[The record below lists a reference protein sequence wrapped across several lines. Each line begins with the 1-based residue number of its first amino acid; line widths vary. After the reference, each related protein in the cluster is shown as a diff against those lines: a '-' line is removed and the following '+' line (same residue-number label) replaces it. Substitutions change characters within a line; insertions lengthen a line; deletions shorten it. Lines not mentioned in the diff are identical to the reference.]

1 MNTLPRPR
9 PLLVVILDG
18 WGLSSEVEGNAI
30 TAAKTPTMDDLA
42 RYFPTTAVAAAGLEV
57 GLPPGQDGNS
67 ETGHR
72 NIGAGRVEY
81 QILAAIDKTI
91 VDGSFETNPVLIGAI
106 EHARKH
112 KSNLHLM
119 GLVSRGGVHSHF
131 DHLLALLR
139 MAVGRNLRER
149 VYIHMFADGRD
160 SPQQSALGYVDIL
173 EEAMG
178 KYGVGT
184 IASVTGRFYAMDRNR
199 NWERAQATY
208 DMLTGGKRP
217 PGASSAKQAIKRAY
231 DSRTYDE
238 MIPPTVITRG
248 GAPLASVASNDA
260 VVFFNFRPD
269 RARQLTQAFVS
280 PHQISF
286 PTVELN
292 NVYFATLTKY
302 DVKLKAKAAFVEEVA
317 EYPMAR
323 VISDAEMRQ
332 LHIAETEKYAHVT
345 YYLNVGHEKP
355 FPGEE
360 RALMH
365 SSRVRN
371 FAKAPQMEARRIT
384 ERVLVEMKGGK
395 YDVYFIN
402 YANADMVGHTGDF
415 EATKQAC
422 QFVDENVGQL
432 QTAVLSAGGAMVVT
446 ADHGSA
452 EELVVLATKE
462 KRPEHTSNPV
472 PFHYVRSELK
482 RTTAKSD
489 REVAASLE
497 QPVGVLADVAPT
509 VLDILRLDKPA
520 SMTGVSLLGSLQ

>member
-18 WGLSSEVEGNAI
+18 WGLNSEEQGNAI
-30 TAAKTPTMDDLA
+30 AAAKTPTMDNLA

-57 GLPPGQDGNS
+57 GLPPGQCGNS

-81 QILAAIDKTI
+81 QILTAIDRAI
-91 VDGSFETNPVLIGAI
+91 ADSSFETNPVLIGAI
-106 EHARKH
+106 EHTRH
-112 KSNLHLM
+112 YKSSLHLM

-139 MAVGRNLRER
+139 MAAGRNLRER
-149 VYIHMFADGRD
+149 VYVHMFTDGRD
-160 SPQQSALGYVDIL
+160 APQQSALGYAESL

-178 KYGVGT
+178 KYGLGT

-199 NWERAQATY
+199 NWERTQTTY

-217 PGASSAKQAIKRAY
+217 PGSSSAKQAIERAY
-231 DSRTYDE
+231 NNRTYDE

-248 GAPLASVASNDA
+248 GAPLASVTSDDA
-260 VVFFNFRPD
+260 VIFFNFRPD
-269 RARQLTQAFVS
+269 RARQLTRAFVS
-280 PHQISF
+280 PHQMSW
-286 PTVELN
+286 PTVKLE
-292 NVYFATLTKY
+292 NVYFSTLAKY
-302 DVKLKAKAAFVEEVA
+302 DIRLKAKAAFVEEVA
-317 EYPMAR
+317 EYPLAR
-323 VISDAEMRQ
+323 VIAEGNLKQ
-332 LHIAETEKYAHVT
+332 LHIAETEKYAHIT

-360 RALMH
+360 RVLMR
-365 SSRVRN
+365 SSGVRN
-371 FAKAPQMEARRIT
+371 FAENPQMEAKRIT
-384 ERVLVEMKGGK
+384 ERVLVEMKSGK

-402 YANADMVGHTGDF
+402 YANADMAGHTGDF
-415 EATKQAC
+415 EATRQAC
-422 QFVDENVGQL
+422 QFVDESVGQL

-452 EELVVLATKE
+452 EELLVSVTHE

-472 PFHYVRSELK
+472 PFHYVRGELK

-489 REVAASLE
+489 SEMETFLK

-509 VLDILRLDKPA
+509 ILDILRLDKPA